1 MIDGFRYGI
10 LGINDSNI
18 ISGMIILT
26 LANIVSLI
34 LCMYIFKSGYKLK
47 NVMKNSTLQVY
58 NPIDLSFIF
67 TVMEYICILKM
78 VQDI

>member
-34 LCMYIFKSGYKLK
+34 LCMHIFKSGYKLK
-47 NVMKNSTLQVY
+47 T
-58 NPIDLSFIF
+58 
-67 TVMEYICILKM
+67 
-78 VQDI
+78 

>member
-34 LCMYIFKSGYKLK
+34 LCMYIFLNQDMFFK

-58 NPIDLSFIF
+58 NPIDLSF
-67 TVMEYICILKM
+67 
-78 VQDI
+78 